1 MRVAA
6 VACGLLLMVPVVA
19 AAQDGAGATP
29 RFVTGPINWSPA
41 IKLSEFG
48 FDSNVFVER
57 AGREVEDIIGTL
69 SPSVSATIDRPTLK
83 FDSAASVDM
92 VYFERYADQRTV
104 NQRYAGRAELKLT
117 RFQPY
122 GAGRW
127 ARVRDRQSPEVDLR
141 ARRVERE
148 TTVGVNVFSVNR
160 TSLRVSLQHGGM
172 TYEPGQLF
180 DGIDLAQQL
189 NRTSTT
195 FSGGVQFAATPLTTL
210 TIDVSTQRENYAL
223 TPTKNQSGHRVMFAV
238 NFAPDA
244 VIRGS
249 AGVGVSQLDVED
261 PMAIPYTGL
270 TTNVDLS
277 YTLLG
282 VTRFGGR
289 LNRETTASVQE
300 PYSLQTTVGFDV
312 QQAFVGPVDLVFRLT
327 HQLLEYQG
335 LPARNLPGHT
345 DTLNTYAFGALFRLS
360 DTASVDTTFELGQ
373 RESTTPELRY
383 DRQRLI
389 TSVLLGF

>member
-6 VACGLLLMVPVVA
+6 VACGLLLFVPVIA
-19 AAQDGAGATP
+19 AAQDGAGGAP
-29 RFVTGPINWSPA
+29 RFVTGPLNWSPA

-48 FDSNVFVER
+48 FDSNVFVDR
-57 AGREVEDIIGTL
+57 PGREVEDIIGTL
-69 SPSVSATIDRPTLK
+69 SPSVGATIDRPTLK
-83 FDSAASVDM
+83 FDSTAAVDM
-92 VYFERYADQRTV
+92 VYFERYADQRAL
-104 NQRYAGRAELKLT
+104 NQRYAGRVEVKLT

-122 GAGRW
+122 GSARW
-127 ARVRDRQSPEVDLR
+127 ERVRDRQSPEVDLR

-148 TTVGVNVFSVNR
+148 TAVGVNVFSLNR
-160 TSLRVSLQHGGM
+160 TSLRVGVRQGAL

-189 NRTSTT
+189 NRTSTA

-210 TIDVSTQRENYAL
+210 TLDVSAQRENYAL
-223 TPTKNQSGHRVMFAV
+223 TPGKNQSGNRVMFAV

-249 AGVGVSQLDVED
+249 AGVGVSHLDVED
-261 PMAIPYTGL
+261 PLAIPFTGL

-289 LNRETTASVQE
+289 VNRETTASVQE
-300 PYSLQTTVGFDV
+300 PYSLQTTFGVDV
-312 QQAFVGPVDLVFRLT
+312 QQAFLGPVDLVLRLT

-345 DTLNTYAFGALFRLS
+345 DTLNVYAFGAVVRLS
-360 DTASVDTTFELGQ
+360 DTASVDTTFELG
-373 RESTTPELRY
+373 RRDSTSPELRY
-383 DRQRLI
+383 DRHRLI